1 MRELKS
7 AKTLGA
13 DERRPFSERTERRL
27 ERMGDAPEGTTDER
41 AADRSEAERVGFS
54 VQAMSGERKCGTYG

>member
-27 ERMGDAPEGTTDER
+27 ERMGDTPEGTTEER

-54 VQAMSGERKCGTYG
+54 VQVVSGEGRVATYG